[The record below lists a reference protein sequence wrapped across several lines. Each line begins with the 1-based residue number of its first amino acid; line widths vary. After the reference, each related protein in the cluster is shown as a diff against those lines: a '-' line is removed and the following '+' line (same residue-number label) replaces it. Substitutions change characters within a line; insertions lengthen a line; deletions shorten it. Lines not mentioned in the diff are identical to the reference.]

1 MISLLCA
8 VLATTQIY
16 RLELTDEVP
25 YIVGQDG
32 VKRQVCLVDP
42 DQYTVM
48 TGQVAQVWKSLNSTD
63 DGRRKLHGKRS
74 QQIVSD
80 DGEKVTV
87 YEDGYRHV
95 EKAERKTQAVM
106 DSFAGRN
113 KSPVKAVVR
122 KLKNTRIS
130 DRHQKMLDELEERRK
145 AKPKEVT
152 VEHDALTG
160 KDTVK

>member
-8 VLATTQIY
+8 VLAATQVY

-42 DQYTVM
+42 DQYAVM

-95 EKAERKTQAVM
+95 EKAGRKTQAVM
-106 DSFAGRN
+106 DSFSGRN
-113 KSPVKAVVR
+113 KSPVKAAVR
-122 KLKNTRIS
+122 KLKNHRIS

-145 AKPKEVT
+145 AAPKEIT